1 MIYSEKMMA
10 FCVTGHCNTESKV
23 QKAINLIEKFKEK
36 YPKEY
41 VFFSSHYPI
50 DPRIQKLTEFSVYDS
65 DNQLA
70 NADYTDAIS
79 KLYRQ
84 TIWNFMPDYHL
95 IKSIPHAGVAFHKNI
110 FNLAKLAKDKKVNH
124 IFFACADNDLVT
136 IEYMDEH
143 MKYHEEGYDAVYYPF
158 FADKTI
164 VNGEFWSL
172 TPYGMKKIILS
183 IKDSS
188 DYYSFN
194 TWMNEETTM
203 RATKYHKVKY
213 KMIDLMPPH
222 GGLFGTDNLYKSV
235 PDENQPPT
243 LVMPNHLGLITIPYI
258 NIFDNYRLQFVAMM
272 SQYQPENFESA
283 QIQILYYS
291 LNGNECEQKEDLV
304 LSKNHYNIITPPA
317 NHPIVKVFRDGQF
330 IFSFDLTDKRNY
342 GDLIRIEDNDN
353 CHVKL
358 KG

>member
-10 FCVTGHCNTESKV
+10 FCVTGHCNTETKV

-41 VFFSSHYPI
+41 VFYSSHYPI
-50 DPRIQKLTEFSVYDS
+50 DSRIQKLTEVSVYDS

-70 NADYTDAIS
+70 NADYIDAIS

-84 TIWNFMPDYHL
+84 TIWHFMPGYHL
-95 IKSIPHAGVAFHKNI
+95 IKSIPHQGLAFHKNI
-110 FNLAKLAKDKKVNH
+110 FNLAKIAENKKINH

-136 IEYMDEH
+136 LDYMEEHIEYH
-143 MKYHEEGYDAVYYPF
+143 NEGYDAVYYPF
-158 FADKTI
+158 FADKNI
-164 VNGEFWSL
+164 INGEFWSM
-172 TPYGMKKIILS
+172 TPNGMQKIILT

-188 DYYSFN
+188 DYYSYN
-194 TWMNEETTM
+194 TWMNEETVM

-213 KMIDLMPPH
+213 KMIDLIPPH
-222 GGLFGTDNLYKSV
+222 NGLFGTDNLYKSV

-243 LVMPNHLGLITIPYI
+243 LIMANHLGLITIPFI
-258 NIFDNYRLQFVAMM
+258 NIFDNYKLQYVAMM
-272 SQYQPENFESA
+272 SSDQPDFGIAEIEIKYFNSD
-283 QIQILYYS
+283 
-291 LNGNECEQKEDLV
+291 GNQCIQKENLT
-304 LSKNHYNIITPPA
+304 LSKNHYNIITPQA
-317 NHPIVKVFRDGQF
+317 NYPIVKIYRDGNF

-342 GDLIRIEDNDN
+342 GDLVKVEDTDN
-353 CHVKL
+353 CHTKL